1 MNRKHPPLL
10 LVELLSGAVM
20 AEERYEDGW
29 HPARLI
35 PAIGIRGQEEQEKRA
50 TSSLLAVMHAVP
62 QFGHALIG
70 ELGAPKGRV
79 TTYTEVQ
86 VKDGAGKTHIP
97 DGAIIVERGKTAWRC
112 LVEVKTGAAQL
123 QPDQIN
129 RYLDWARENRL
140 DGVLTI
146 SNQITGSPTDSPVQV
161 DGRKLRTTRLYHLSW
176 WRILTEAIVAHRHHG
191 VDDPDQAWLLGEL
204 IAYLDDE
211 RSGASGFQDMGE
223 NWVKVRNGAGD
234 ATLRA
239 GDADVRDVAE
249 RWEQF
254 VEYLCL
260 GLGQDLGRDVR
271 PVRPRKQTA
280 AGRLDA
286 NASTLANGGNLE
298 AAIRVPDAVGPLVVQ
313 ADLRTR
319 KVITSV
325 GVDAPG
331 EGRPVTRVNWLL
343 RQLKDAPAGL
353 LVEVSFANTKA
364 TTAGLLSAAQDDPH
378 SLLLANDPK
387 RSPRAFRLALSRPM
401 GTKRGKGERSFVL
414 ETRKQAID
422 FYRELVQNLR
432 PWRAAPPKLPDAP
445 EGAPETASAEPPA
458 FSATEDREPT
468 EAQPNSAASPE

>member
-1 MNRKHPPLL
+1 
-10 LVELLSGAVM
+10 M
-20 AEERYEDGW
+20 AAEATSQEW

-35 PAIGIRGQEEQEKRA
+35 PTVGIRGQEEQEKRA
-50 TSSLLAVMHAVP
+50 TSSLLAVMRAVP
-62 QFGHALIG
+62 EFAYSLVGP
-70 ELGAPKGRV
+70 LGAPKGRIA
-79 TTYTEVQ
+79 TFTEVQ
-86 VKDGAGKTHIP
+86 VKDAGGKTNIP
-97 DGAIIVERGKTAWRC
+97 DGAIIVERGKASWRC
-112 LVEVKTGAAQL
+112 LVEVKTGSAQL
-123 QPDQIN
+123 QAEQVN

-146 SNQITGSPTDSPVQV
+146 SNQITSSPTDSPVSV

-176 WRILTEAIVAHRHHG
+176 WRILTEAIVAHRHRG
-191 VDDPDQAWLLGEL
+191 VSDPDQAWLLGEL

-234 ATLRA
+234 GTLRP
-239 GDADVRDVAE
+239 GDAEVRDVAG

-254 VEYLCL
+254 VEYLSL

-280 AGRLDA
+280 AARLDA
-286 NASTLANGGNLE
+286 NALALAERGTLD
-298 AAIRVPDAVGPLVVQ
+298 AAIRVPDAVGPLEVQ

-325 GVDAPG
+325 TVEAPG
-331 EGRPVTRVNWLL
+331 DGRAVTRVNWLL
-343 RQLKDAPAGL
+343 RQLKEAPNGL

-364 TTAGLLSAAQDDPH
+364 TTAGLLSAARDDAQ
-378 SLLLANDPK
+378 SLLLANDP
-387 RSPRAFRLALSRPM
+387 RRPPRAFRLALSRPM

-432 PWRAAPPKLPDAP
+432 PWRAAPPKLPDEPEAAP
-445 EGAPETASAEPPA
+445 EGASPEPPA
-458 FSATEDREPT
+458 FSADGQREPS
-468 EAQPNSAASPE
+468 EAPALEE

>member
-1 MNRKHPPLL
+1 MP
-10 LVELLSGAVM
+10 
-20 AEERYEDGW
+20 EDVVGEGW

-50 TSSLLAVMHAVP
+50 TSSLLAVMRAVP
-62 QFGHALIG
+62 EFAYSLVGP
-70 ELGAPKGRV
+70 LGAPKGRIA
-79 TTYTEVQ
+79 TFTEVQ
-86 VKDGAGKTHIP
+86 VRDAAGKTNIP
-97 DGAIIVERGKTAWRC
+97 DGAIIVERGKTSWRC
-112 LVEVKTGAAQL
+112 LVEVKTGSAQL
-123 QPDQIN
+123 QAEQVN
-129 RYLDWARENRL
+129 RSLDWARENRL

-146 SNQITGSPTDSPVQV
+146 SNQITSSPTDSPVSV

-176 WRILTEAIVAHRHHG
+176 WRILTEAIVAHRHRG
-191 VDDPDQAWLLGEL
+191 VSDPDQAWLLGEL

-223 NWVKVRNGAGD
+223 NWVKVRNGAADGTLRPGD
-234 ATLRA
+234 AE
-239 GDADVRDVAE
+239 VRDVAG

-254 VEYLCL
+254 VEYLSL

-280 AGRLDA
+280 AARLDA
-286 NASTLANGGNLE
+286 NALALAERGTLD
-298 AAIRVPDAVGPLVVQ
+298 AAIRVPDAVGPLEVQ

-325 GVDAPG
+325 TVEAPG
-331 EGRPVTRVNWLL
+331 DGRPATRVNWLL
-343 RQLKDAPAGL
+343 RQLKEAPNGL

-364 TTAGLLSAAQDDPH
+364 TTAGLLSAAREDTQG
-378 SLLLANDPK
+378 LLLANDP
-387 RSPRAFRLALSRPM
+387 RRPPRAFRLALSRPM

-432 PWRAAPPKLPDAP
+432 PWRAAPPKLPDEPDITP
-445 EGAPETASAEPPA
+445 EAASPEPPA
-458 FSATEDREPT
+458 FSADGQREPS
-468 EAQPNSAASPE
+468 EAPALEQ

>member
-1 MNRKHPPLL
+1 MT
-10 LVELLSGAVM
+10 EQGYA
-20 AEERYEDGW
+20 DGW

-62 QFGHALIG
+62 DFGHALAG
-70 ELGAPKGRV
+70 ALGAPKGRIA
-79 TTYTEVQ
+79 TFTEVQ
-86 VKDGAGKTHIP
+86 LKDAAGKTHIP
-97 DGAIIVERGKTAWRC
+97 DGAIIVQRGKTSWRC
-112 LVEVKTGAAQL
+112 LVEVKTGTAQL

-129 RYLDWARENRL
+129 RYLDWARENRF
-140 DGVLTI
+140 DAVLTV
-146 SNQITGSPTDSPVQV
+146 SNQITGSPMDSPVPV

-191 VDDPDQAWLLGEL
+191 VSDPDQAWLLGEL

-234 ATLRA
+234 GTLRA
-239 GDADVRDVAE
+239 ADAEVRDVAE

-280 AGRLDA
+280 AARLDA
-286 NASTLANGGNLE
+286 NAAALANAGTLE

-325 GVDAPG
+325 AVEAPG
-331 EGRPVTRVNWLL
+331 EGRPATRVNWLL
-343 RQLKDAPAGL
+343 RQLKEAPDGL
-353 LVEVSFANTKA
+353 LVEVSFTNTKA
-364 TTAGLLSAAQDDPH
+364 TTAGLLSAARDDVQ
-378 SLLLANDPK
+378 SLLLANDAK
-387 RSPRAFRLALSRPM
+387 RPPRAFRLALSRPM

-432 PWRAAPPKLPDAP
+432 PWRAAPPKLPDQLD
-445 EGAPETASAEPPA
+445 EAPETATSEPPS

-468 EAQPNSAASPE
+468 EAQPQAG

>member
-1 MNRKHPPLL
+1 
-10 LVELLSGAVM
+10 M
-20 AEERYEDGW
+20 AEATYAEGW

-35 PAIGIRGQEEQEKRA
+35 PAVGIRGQEEQEKRA

-62 QFGHALIG
+62 DFGHALLG
-70 ELGAPKGRV
+70 PLGAPKGRIA
-79 TTYTEVQ
+79 TYAEVQ

-97 DGAIIVERGKTAWRC
+97 DGAIIVARGKAAWRC
-112 LVEVKTGAAQL
+112 LVEVKTGDADLRAEQV
-123 QPDQIN
+123 N

-146 SNQITGSPTDSPVQV
+146 SNQITGSPTDSPVSV

-176 WRILTEAIVAHRHHG
+176 WRIITEAIVQHRHRG

-211 RSGASGFQDMGE
+211 RSGASGFKDMGE
-223 NWVKVRNGAGD
+223 KWVQVRNGAGD

-239 GDADVRDVAE
+239 SDAAVRDVAE

-271 PVRPRKQTA
+271 AVRPRKQTA
-280 AGRLDA
+280 AARLDA
-286 NASTLANGGNLE
+286 NAAALADGGALE
-298 AAIRVPDAVGPLVVQ
+298 AAIRVPDAVGPLTVQ

-319 KVITSV
+319 KVVTSIV
-325 GVDAPG
+325 VDAPND
-331 EGRPVTRVNWLL
+331 GRPATRVNWLL
-343 RQLKDAPAGL
+343 RQLKEAPDGL
-353 LVEVSFANTKA
+353 VVEVSFANTKA
-364 TTAGLLSAAQDDPH
+364 STAGLLSAAKEDPQ

-387 RSPRAFRLALSRPM
+387 RPPRAFRLALSRPM

-414 ETRKQAID
+414 ETRKQAIG
-422 FYRELVQNLR
+422 FYRDLVQNLR
-432 PWRAAPPKLPDAP
+432 PWRAAPPKLPDEP
-445 EGAPETASAEPPA
+445 EDAPETPTPEPPPFTA
-458 FSATEDREPT
+458 DGREPT
-468 EAQPNSAASPE
+468 EATGIADT